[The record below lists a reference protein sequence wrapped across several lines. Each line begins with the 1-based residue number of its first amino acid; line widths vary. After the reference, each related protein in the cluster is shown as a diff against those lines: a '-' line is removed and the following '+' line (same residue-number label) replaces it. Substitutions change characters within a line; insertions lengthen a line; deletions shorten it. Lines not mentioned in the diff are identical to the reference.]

1 MTSIKGAL
9 ENVARS
15 ISEAFIG
22 DIRNY
27 KRKRLIVFDMR
38 GKNFELHYSSD
49 KGRKFVR

>member
-1 MTSIKGAL
+1 MTSIKDAL

-27 KRKRLIVFDMR
+27 KRKRLTVVDMR
-38 GKNFELHYSSD
+38 CKNFELHYSSD
-49 KGRKFVR
+49 KGRRFER

>member
-1 MTSIKGAL
+1 MTSIKDAL
-9 ENVARS
+9 ENAARS

-27 KRKRLIVFDMR
+27 KRERFIVVDMKY
-38 GKNFELHYSSD
+38 KNFELHYSSD

>member
-1 MTSIKGAL
+1 MASIKDAF

>member
-1 MTSIKGAL
+1 MTSIKDAL

-27 KRKRLIVFDMR
+27 KRKRLIVIDIRYKDFT
-38 GKNFELHYSSD
+38 LHYSSD

>member
-1 MTSIKGAL
+1 MTSIKDTL

-22 DIRNY
+22 AIRNY